1 MSKRILMIAGPNG
14 AGKTTIASRLV
25 PDLPILY
32 EFINADEIARGL
44 APLHPETVAISASK
58 LMITRLRELLEAK
71 KSFAFETTAAGTNYL
86 KYLREA
92 KERGYQVG
100 LVFLWVS
107 SPAQAIERV
116 RNRVIHGGHHV
127 PDETVRRRYYAG
139 IKNLLRHYL
148 PLADFAIILDN
159 SLPLDVSDRLIA
171 SKNVEYPLKV
181 ENKTIW
187 KKIEGTAAHG

>member
-1 MSKRILMIAGPNG
+1 MSKRIIMIAGPNG
-14 AGKTTIASRLV
+14 AGKTTLASRLV

-32 EFINADEIARGL
+32 EFINVDEIARGL

-100 LVFLWVS
+100 LMFLWVFN
-107 SPAQAIERV
+107 PKQAIRRV
-116 RNRVIHGGHHV
+116 RNRVIHGGHHI
-127 PDETVRRRYYAG
+127 PDETVRRRYYLG
-139 IKNLLRHYL
+139 IKNLLKHYL
-148 PLADFAIILDN
+148 PVADFALIFDN
-159 SLPLDVSDRLIA
+159 SQEDSTRVIA
-171 SKNVEYPLKV
+171 SKNVEYPLQV
-181 ENKTIW
+181 ENKDAW
-187 KKIEGTAAHG
+187 KQIERAAAHD

>member
-1 MSKRILMIAGPNG
+1 MSKRIIMIAGPNG
-14 AGKTTIASRLV
+14 AGKTTLASRLV

-32 EFINADEIARGL
+32 EFINVDEIARGL

-100 LVFLWVS
+100 LMFL
-107 SPAQAIERV
+107 
-116 RNRVIHGGHHV
+116 
-127 PDETVRRRYYAG
+127 
-139 IKNLLRHYL
+139 
-148 PLADFAIILDN
+148 
-159 SLPLDVSDRLIA
+159 
-171 SKNVEYPLKV
+171 
-181 ENKTIW
+181 
-187 KKIEGTAAHG
+187 